1 MTTGESLFTIAIL
14 GALSYG
20 IYLIHKK
27 RKWKLMGKIAGVV
40 VLISILI
47 SIGIYGYNVYK
58 NRPTVQTELAGIS
71 IGMKK
76 VDVTLIKG
84 KPDKEDVSEEGV
96 TTLMYT
102 DYSGTLEMFVTLDAE
117 NNEVYRIC
125 SLEFYDEV
133 FGLGEYDSLEKVTNK
148 LGEAPEKSINAD
160 GTMMIITYPQYN
172 VAFQIFEG
180 DVNMTCVTTQEKMG
194 YVEEYLNS

>member
-1 MTTGESLFTIAIL
+1 MTTGESLFTIVIL
-14 GALSYG
+14 GAFSYG

-27 RKWKLMGKIAGVV
+27 RKWKIMGKIAGVV

-84 KPDKEDVSEEGV
+84 RPDKENVSEEGV
-96 TTLMYT
+96 TTLMYS

-117 NNEVYRIC
+117 NKEVYRIC

-133 FGLGEYDSLEKVTNK
+133 FGLGEYDSLERVTNK

-160 GTMMIITYPQYN
+160 GTMMIITYPEYN

-180 DVNMTCVTTQEKMG
+180 DVNMTCVTTQEKVG
-194 YVEEYLNS
+194 YVEEYLN